1 MLDVI
6 YKKMFEPTID
16 KLLKILSNP
25 MNRLDNSLIDKS
37 TDQRIQTETEI
48 NISNN
53 SNNSK
58 QQQINQHNY
67 K

>member
-1 MLDVI
+1 
-6 YKKMFEPTID
+6 
-16 KLLKILSNP
+16 

-48 NISNN
+48 NISSN